1 MDDKVRIFTRNPLI
15 PIAVIVFG
23 SVWFA
28 LVSGSFPLM
37 NLLFIRHIP
46 QSIFSFFF
54 GLLIPWAILR
64 MPPTVGRQ
72 RRRNNA
78 ATPPMPALSVTAVSE
93 PLTSTSGKSP
103 IKHHV
108 TFPDAPTDVKPRS
121 RAAKRWSS
129 PAGLPLDAAASKYR
143 ESAYAIILDSQS
155 TLVDEPSSRRFSPEL
170 PNIDSPAASA
180 GAKGDSSFPEKFGLC
195 SRRSSVSSSNRK
207 LPLAARFTGMR
218 VFRSRS
224 VKRDNQSL
232 SRSGS
237 VASSC
242 SSTPRSLTPP
252 PSPPR
257 KDDEPK
263 VDRGEGSSRG
273 EAFRSA
279 IAAPFKFRPKRASAS
294 ATMCKSST
302 LHPRDSGGPF

>member
-15 PIAVIVFG
+15 PLAVILFG

-28 LVSGSFPLM
+28 LVSGSVPLM
-37 NLLFIRHIP
+37 NLVFIRHIP
-46 QSIFSFFF
+46 QSILSFAV

-64 MPPTVGRQ
+64 MPPAAG
-72 RRRNNA
+72 RRRRDKP
-78 ATPPMPALSVTAVSE
+78 ATAPSVAAVSE
-93 PLTSTSGKSP
+93 PLMENQP
-103 IKHHV
+103 IQHHV
-108 TFPDAPTDVKPRS
+108 TFPDDVPENVRPRL
-121 RAAKRWSS
+121 RDPKRWSS
-129 PAGLPLDAAASKYR
+129 PAAVPLDPGHSNYR
-143 ESAYAIILDSQS
+143 KSAYVIALDSTT
-155 TLVDEPSSRRFSPEL
+155 TLVEEPQPYRGSPEL
-170 PNIDSPAASA
+170 SKSEAADAVSA
-180 GAKGDSSFPEKFGLC
+180 TKGDNSLVDSAVSC
-195 SRRSSVSSSNRK
+195 SRRSSLSSRK

-224 VKRDNQSL
+224 VKRGTRDSL
-232 SRSGS
+232 EQSGS

-257 KDDEPK
+257 KEDEPK
-263 VDRGEGSSRG
+263 SEKTESSSRG

-294 ATMCKSST
+294 ATMCKFVVILPFRRGIFLT
-302 LHPRDSGGPF
+302 LWFVL